1 VDSATSFMY
10 RPVAGTGDGLS
21 LPEQFTPVRPDNT
34 SNPIQ
39 PGEPMLLQSEQT
51 GLWCRVV
58 VNGGVSKVQCDQPTR
73 GTATPLTYT
82 GVLASVLVPSAT
94 VLLPGQAIL
103 VLLSE

>member
-1 VDSATSFMY
+1 MY
-10 RPVAGTGDGLS
+10 CPAAGVGDGLS

-58 VNGGVSKVQCDQPTR
+58 LNGGVSKVQCDQPTR
-73 GTATPLTYT
+73 NTATPLTYT
-82 GVLASVLVPSAT
+82 GALASVPAP
-94 VLLPGQAIL
+94 LLPPQPGRATRSWAASRHRPL
-103 VLLSE
+103 